1 MKSVLKKVNDKINK
15 ENDVKKKLCFK
26 ITVNLKLDT
35 KQKSKREEIEVGLK
49 LKITKNIV
57 FIDVQAAVAGI

>member
-26 ITVNLKLDT
+26 ITVNLKLDM
-35 KQKSKREEIEVGLK
+35 KQRSRREEIEVGSK
-49 LKITKNIV
+49 LKISKNIV
-57 FIDVQAAVAGI
+57 FIDVQVAVAGI

>member
-15 ENDVKKKLCFK
+15 ENDIKKKLCFK
-26 ITVNLKLDT
+26 ITVNLKLDM
-35 KQKSKREEIEVGLK
+35 KQKSKHEEIEVGSK
-49 LKITKNIV
+49 LKINKNIV

>member
-26 ITVNLKLDT
+26 ITVNLKLDM

-49 LKITKNIV
+49 LKISKNIV